1 MKALGQPLYVPPEG
15 QLVHDIE
22 KAWDELEKA
31 EHRREVTL
39 REELLRQ
46 EKLENLA
53 YRFEGKVCYSS
64 LYCFS
69 VIILLQGLSWVKSA
83 VAKMLKQGS
92 HGS

>member
-15 QLVHDIE
+15 QLVQDIE

-31 EHRREVTL
+31 EHRREVVL

-53 YRFEGKVCYSS
+53 YRFERKVCYNIYSRKEF
-64 LYCFS
+64 LFN
-69 VIILLQGLSWVKSA
+69 IFFLRN
-83 VAKMLKQGS
+83 
-92 HGS
+92 

>member
-1 MKALGQPLYVPPEG
+1 MKALGQPLYIPHEG

-31 EHRREVTL
+31 EHRREVAL

-53 YRFEGKVCYSS
+53 YRFERKV
-64 LYCFS
+64 FS
-69 VIILLQGLSWVKSA
+69 
-83 VAKMLKQGS
+83 
-92 HGS
+92 